1 MLLFGKRDKALKA
14 NSYPKAL
21 PSPHTRRKHTDT
33 ITQHDRGESF
43 EVLGWQ
49 ATCDQGDVQANFEHT
64 NDEPKNQMVWAYS
77 RAFLS
82 VNMFSVGARQIK
94 VCKRPN
100 TLFQIPPT
108 KIVLDCLPSVRYAG
122 QILPSPYDA

>member
-1 MLLFGKRDKALKA
+1 MRRANVLRLWAGKPLVTREMSKPILSTTKH
-14 NSYPKAL
+14 YRVVVHTIL
-21 PSPHTRRKHTDT
+21 PRWPTAKYVSVRTPGAILSGGTPEA
-33 ITQHDRGESF
+33 ILSG
-43 EVLGWQ
+43 
-49 ATCDQGDVQANFEHT
+49 A
-64 NDEPKNQMVWAYS
+64 AYGQ
-77 RAFLS
+77 AFLS
-82 VNMFSVGARQIK
+82 VNIFSVGARQIK